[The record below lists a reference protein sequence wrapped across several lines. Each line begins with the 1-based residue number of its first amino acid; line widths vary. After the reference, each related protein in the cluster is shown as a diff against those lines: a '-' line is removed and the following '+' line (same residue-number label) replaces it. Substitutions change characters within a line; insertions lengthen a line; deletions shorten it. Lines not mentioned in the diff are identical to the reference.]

1 MSDTQ
6 DAGWVRF
13 LQLLPTASQ
22 TGRGD
27 PGFPCMTQE
36 QHQMAEG
43 GKGHHLGV
51 GQLLGATKLLS
62 PVKGARGKLSTTV
75 KGGAGQND
83 LAGTD

>member
-1 MSDTQ
+1 MSDTR

-27 PGFPCMTQE
+27 PGLPSMTQE
-36 QHQMAEG
+36 QRQMAEG

-62 PVKGARGKLSTTV
+62 PAKGTHGKLSTKV
-75 KGGAGQND
+75 EGGAD
-83 LAGTD
+83 RKSVV